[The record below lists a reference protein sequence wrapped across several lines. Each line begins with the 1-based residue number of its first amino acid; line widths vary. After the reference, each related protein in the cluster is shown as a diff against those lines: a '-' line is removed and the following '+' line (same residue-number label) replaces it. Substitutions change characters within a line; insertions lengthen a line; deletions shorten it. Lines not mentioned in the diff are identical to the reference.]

1 MAATDTLYLKID
13 KNVRVTDK
21 KVSLDDIAQIF
32 CADKPVE
39 NRVKTLRLPT
49 ERLHGPGRYVYSVL
63 DVFPVILQEYPKLEI
78 CNLGETDF
86 ILTLERPERTPS
98 GSGIWSRVK
107 TVLLCFLSFFGAA
120 ISIMAF
126 NTDVGLTDLFG
137 KLYEMFTGKP
147 SSGFT
152 LLEISYSIG
161 VGLGIL
167 IFFHHFARKKNH
179 ADPTPL
185 QVQMRVYEEDVDK
198 TLIESEERMPK
209 KEEAAT

>member
-13 KNVRVTDK
+13 KNVRVTDD
-21 KVSLDDIAQIF
+21 KVFLGDIAQIF
-32 CADKPVE
+32 CQEKPVE
-39 NRVKTLRLPT
+39 SKVKTLRLPT
-49 ERLHGPGRYVYSVL
+49 ERIHGPGRYVYSVL

-78 CNLGETDF
+78 NNLGETDF
-86 ILTLERPERTPS
+86 ILTLEKSPS
-98 GSGIWSRVK
+98 GSGVWSRIK
-107 TVLLCFLSFFGAA
+107 TALLCFLSFFGAA

-137 KLYEMFTGKP
+137 KLYEMFTGKA
-147 SSGFT
+147 SNGFT

-167 IFFHHFARKKNH
+167 IFFHHFARKRDH

-209 KEEAAT
+209 SQEAAT